1 MSYRWWQM
9 HLKGQLHIHTTHSD
23 GRLTPQQA
31 ADVYAAMGFDFIA
44 FTEHDHLLK
53 TSYRKA
59 IEEIRTDL
67 LVFFGVELTVGTKLG
82 YIHVSRIEGDREVL
96 HTFNHPGDYDLTIKQ
111 TIQCIDDVARDI
123 QIDAVEI
130 THHGFYTPEYDIE
143 DIIYPKVASDDSHT
157 RLGCGRAWI
166 ELDCARNKD
175 SILRAIKEGNYSNC
189 YTRGQAKAAM
199 VLA

>member
-1 MSYRWWQM
+1 M

-53 TSYRKA
+53 TSYRKT

-67 LVFFGVELTVGTKLG
+67 LVFLGVELTVGTKFG
-82 YIHVSRIEGDREVL
+82 YIHVGRIEGDHEVL
-96 HTFNHPGDYDLTIKQ
+96 HTFNHPSDYDLTIKQ
-111 TIQCIDDVARDI
+111 VIQCIDDVARDI

-143 DIIYPKVASDDSHT
+143 DIAYPKIASDDSHT

-175 SILRAIKEGNYSNC
+175 SILRAIKDENYSNC
-189 YTRGQAKAAM
+189 YTRGHAEVAM

>member
-1 MSYRWWQM
+1 M
-9 HLKGQLHIHTTHSD
+9 HLKGQLHIHTTYSD

-31 ADVYAAMGFDFIA
+31 ADVYAGMGFDFIA
-44 FTEHDHLLK
+44 FTEHDHLLRS
-53 TSYRKA
+53 SYRKA

-67 LVFFGVELTVGTKLG
+67 LVFFGIELTISTKLG
-82 YIHVSRIEGDREVL
+82 YVHVGRIEGDNEIL
-96 HTFNHPGDYDLTIKQ
+96 HTFNHPGDYGFTLKQ
-111 TIQCIDDVARDI
+111 TIKCIDDVAQDI

-143 DIIYPKVASDDSHT
+143 DIAYPKVASDDSHT

-166 ELDCARNKD
+166 ELDCARNRD

-189 YTRGQAKAAM
+189 YARGRAKAVAM

>member
-1 MSYRWWQM
+1 M
-9 HLKGQLHIHTTHSD
+9 HLKGQLHIHTTYSD

-31 ADVYAAMGFDFIA
+31 ADIYAGMGFDFIA

-53 TSYRKA
+53 SSYRKA

-67 LVFFGVELTVGTKLG
+67 LIFFGIELTIGTKFG
-82 YIHVSRIEGDREVL
+82 YIHVSRIEGDHEVL
-96 HTFNHPGDYDLTIKQ
+96 HTFNHPGDYGFTFKQ
-111 TIQCIDDVARDI
+111 TMKCIDNVAQDI

-130 THHGFYTPEYDIE
+130 THHGFYTPEYDTEAIA
-143 DIIYPKVASDDSHT
+143 YPKVASDDSHT

-166 ELDCARNKD
+166 ELDCARDRD
-175 SILRAIKEGNYSNC
+175 SILRAIKAGDYSNC
-189 YTRGQAKAAM
+189 YARGRAKAAAM